1 MNILPIN
8 NINFGKVYVANEKC
22 NDSQTQI
29 INRINN
35 SLKYTAPFDNKN
47 RSYNDYIDQ
56 NGYDVMLVP
65 KAENKVRAYLLIQ
78 PRTYEQ
84 KMMRDNG
91 IFRYDENLLAGEYDE
106 EHQFDVNDV
115 MGLVND
121 DMKASRDI
129 MLAGILP
136 VAGFLL
142 ITAVLAILKL
152 CNPKPQ
158 EPKVIQKA
166 TQDTTMVVKD
176 TIKMFK

>member
-1 MNILPIN
+1 MNISPIN
-8 NINFGKVYVANEKC
+8 NVKFGAIYVANEKC

-29 INRINN
+29 INRIKN
-35 SLKYTAPFDNKN
+35 SLKYIAPCDAKY

-65 KAENKVRAYLLIQ
+65 SAENKVKAYLLIQ

-84 KMMRDNG
+84 EMIRDKG
-91 IFRYDENLLAGEYDE
+91 IFRYDENLLAGVYDE
-106 EHQFDVNDV
+106 KHQFDVNDV
-115 MGLVND
+115 MELVND
-121 DMKASRDI
+121 DMKATRDI

-142 ITAVLAILKL
+142 MTAVFAMLKL

-158 EPKVIQKA
+158 EPKVMHKA
-166 TQDTTMVVKD
+166 VQDTTMVVKN
-176 TIKMFK
+176 TMKMFK